1 MDEKQLISHL
11 RELREIR
18 PRQDWV
24 SLVKDRIL
32 SENPAFA
39 EATADKA
46 SFISFFPLFRYKLAF
61 APIVSVF
68 IIIGLF
74 GFVSNTIPGDLLFS
88 VKKITE
94 TAQISFSSINE
105 RPKTQLKL
113 VNKRLEELSKIAG
126 NNQVKSLDPA
136 IKEFQASIVQATKD
150 LTGMNLNVTSS
161 DSMIVKEIIAESQK
175 LEENKGRIEAVL
187 GTNIGN
193 TEELT
198 NALRQLERQTAFHLI
213 ADLEERTLSEN
224 DTQLLN
230 QARDDF
236 NAGNYATSLEKI
248 WLLSN
253 K

>member
-1 MDEKQLISHL
+1 MMDEKQLISHL

-24 SLVKDRIL
+24 NLVKDRIL
-32 SENPAFA
+32 SE
-39 EATADKA
+39 DKTSESKH

-94 TAQISFSSINE
+94 TAQLGFSSANE
-105 RPKTQLKL
+105 KPKTQLKL
-113 VNKRLEELSKIAG
+113 ANKRLEELSRIAED
-126 NNQVKSLDPA
+126 NQVKSLDPA
-136 IKEFQASIVQATKD
+136 IKEFQASIVQATRD
-150 LTGMNLNVTSS
+150 LAGMNINVTSS
-161 DSMIVKEIIAESQK
+161 DPMIIKEIIAETKK
-175 LEENKGRIEAVL
+175 LEENKGRVEAVL

-198 NALRQLERQTAFHLI
+198 NVLWQLERQAAVYLI
-213 ADLEERTLSEN
+213 ADLEKMTLTEE
-224 DTQLLN
+224 DQGLLVEAK
-230 QARDDF
+230 QEF
-236 NAGNYATSLEKI
+236 EAGNYSGALEKI

-253 K
+253 SN